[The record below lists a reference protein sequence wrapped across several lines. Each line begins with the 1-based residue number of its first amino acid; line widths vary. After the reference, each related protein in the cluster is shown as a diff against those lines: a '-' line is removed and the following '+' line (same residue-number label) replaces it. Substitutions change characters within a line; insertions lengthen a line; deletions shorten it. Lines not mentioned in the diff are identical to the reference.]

1 MATSDNNRSLFGWQF
16 TRTSA
21 EKNTKPVSFSPDNE
35 DGAFEISPTGGYFGQ
50 YMDLQGDK
58 FQNDKE
64 LIMKY
69 RTISQY
75 PEVDLAVEDICN
87 EAITVE
93 SGKILKLNLD
103 KLDQPDK
110 IKEMIHD
117 EFDRILSLTN
127 FRNNAYDL
135 FKRWYVDGRL
145 FFHVIIDQANPE
157 NGIKELRSIDPTK
170 IRKIKETERV
180 KDPKTGADLV
190 KEGEEYYLYQDDVLF
205 NSQEGLK
212 ITTDAIIQVNSGLLN
227 ETRDKV
233 IGHLQKALK
242 PLNQLSMMEDSLVIY
257 RISRAP
263 ERRIFYIDVGNLPKG
278 KAEEYLNNTM
288 NRYRNKIVYD
298 PATGAIKDEKIHR
311 NVMEDFWLPR
321 REGGRGTEIS
331 TLPGG
336 QNLGEIED
344 IQYFQQK
351 LYNALNIPMSRL
363 TEADAFSIGRSSEIT
378 RDELKFQ
385 KFINRIRV
393 KFSNMFYEALKRQ
406 LVLKNIIK
414 KEEWNSIKDGVTIE
428 YSRDNYYA
436 ELKDGEILK
445 ERIEM
450 VQMMDEY
457 IGMFWS
463 KDWIRRNIL
472 KLTDED
478 IKQIAKDN
486 KKDPMKDDDINAD
499 LANSAI

>member
-1 MATSDNNRSLFGWQF
+1 MAENKLFGF
-16 TRTSA
+16 SFKRKA
-21 EKNTKPVSFSPDNE
+21 ADEKKQVSFASDNE

-58 FQNDKE
+58 FQNDKD

-69 RTISQY
+69 RQISSY
-75 PEVDLAVEDICN
+75 PEVDAAIEDICN
-87 EAITVE
+87 EAITDE
-93 SGKILKLNLD
+93 SGIIVKLNLD
-103 KLDQPDK
+103 KLK
-110 IKEMIHD
+110 LNNGIKNLIQE
-117 EFDRILSLTN
+117 EFAQILNITN
-127 FRNNAYDL
+127 FATTAYDL
-135 FKRWYVDGRL
+135 FRRWYIDGRL
-145 FFHVIIDQANPE
+145 FYHVIIDDNKTDT
-157 NGIKELRSIDPTK
+157 GIVELRQIDPTK
-170 IRKIKETERV
+170 IRKVKEVEKVR
-180 KDPKTGADLV
+180 DPKTGADLQ
-190 KEGEEYYLYQDDVLF
+190 KEGEEYYVYQDENLA
-205 NSQEGLK
+205 QTGEGLR
-212 ITTDAIIQVNSGLLN
+212 IHTDSIIQVNSGLLN
-227 ETRDKV
+227 EERNKV

-278 KAEEYLNNTM
+278 KAEEYLNNVM

-298 PATGAIKDEKIHR
+298 PVTGNIKDEKIHR

-344 IQYFQQK
+344 IQYFQHK
-351 LYNALNIPMSRL
+351 LYRALNIPMSRL

-385 KFINRIRV
+385 KFIDRIRN
-393 KFSNMFYEALKRQ
+393 KFSNLFYETLKRQ
-406 LVLKNIIK
+406 LVLKKIILPS
-414 KEEWNSIKDGVTIE
+414 EWADIKHDMNVV

-436 ELKDGEILK
+436 ELKDSEILK
-445 ERIEM
+445 ERIET

-457 IGMFWS
+457 IGLFWS
-463 KDWIRRNIL
+463 KDWIRRNVL
-472 KLTDED
+472 KLTDDD
-478 IKQIAKDN
+478 IKDIAKQN
-486 KKDPMKDDDINAD
+486 KDDPLAPGDINPD
-499 LANSAI
+499 LSNAPI

>member
-1 MATSDNNRSLFGWQF
+1 MATQDGNRSLFGWQF
-16 TRTSA
+16 SRTPS
-21 EKNTKPVSFSPDNE
+21 ETKKPLSFTPDNE

-93 SGKILKLNLD
+93 SGKILKLDLD
-103 KLDQPDK
+103 KLEQPDK
-110 IKEMIHD
+110 IKDLIHG

-145 FFHVIIDQANPE
+145 FFHVIIDSGKPE
-157 NGIKELRSIDPTK
+157 NGIVELRSIDPTK
-170 IRKIKETERV
+170 IRKIKETEKV
-180 KDPKTGADLV
+180 KDPKTGAELV
-190 KEGEEYYLYQDDVLF
+190 KEGDEYYLYQDDVLF
-205 NSQEGLK
+205 NSSEGLK
-212 ITTDAIIQVNSGLLN
+212 ISTDAIIQVNSGLLN

-233 IGHLQKALK
+233 VGHLQKALK

-257 RISRAP
+257 RMSRAP

-344 IQYFQQK
+344 VQYFQQK
-351 LYNALNIPMSRL
+351 LYKALNIPMSRL

-393 KFSNMFYEALKRQ
+393 KFSNVFYEALKRQ
-406 LVLKNIIK
+406 LILKKIIK
-414 KEEWNSIKDGVTIE
+414 SDEWNSIKDGITIE

-463 KDWIRRNIL
+463 KEWIRRNIL
-472 KLTDED
+472 KLTDDD

-486 KKDPMKDDDINAD
+486 KKDPLKPDDINPD

>member
-1 MATSDNNRSLFGWQF
+1 MADNNRSLFGWQF
-16 TRTSA
+16 TKKQP
-21 EKNTKPVSFSPDNE
+21 ENIKPVSFTPDNE
-35 DGAFEISPTGGYFGQ
+35 EGAFEISPTGGYFGQ

-93 SGKILKLNLD
+93 SGKILKLDLD
-103 KLDQPDK
+103 KLEQSNKVKDL
-110 IKEMIHD
+110 IHG

-127 FRNNAYDL
+127 FRNNAYDI

-145 FFHVIIDQANPE
+145 FFHVIIDPNNPSD
-157 NGIKELRSIDPTK
+157 GIKELRPVDPTK
-170 IRKIKETERV
+170 IRKIKETEKV
-180 KDPKTGADLV
+180 KDPKTGAELIKD
-190 KEGEEYYLYQDDVLF
+190 GAEYYLYQDDVLF

-212 ITTDAIIQVNSGLLN
+212 INTDAIIQVNSGLLN

-233 IGHLQKALK
+233 IGYLNKALK

-298 PATGAIKDEKIHR
+298 PTTGAIRDEKIHR

-321 REGGRGTEIS
+321 REGGRGTEID

-336 QNLGEIED
+336 ANLGEIED

-351 LYNALNIPMSRL
+351 LYKALNIPMSRL

-406 LVLKNIIK
+406 LVLKNVIK
-414 KEEWNSIKDGVTIE
+414 VDEWAGMKDGITIA

-436 ELKDGEILK
+436 ELKDSEILR

-457 IGMFWS
+457 IGLFWS

-472 KLTDED
+472 KLNDDD

-486 KKDPMKDDDINAD
+486 EKDPLDSDDINPD
-499 LANSAI
+499 LSNSAI

>member
-1 MATSDNNRSLFGWQF
+1 MAEQNRSLFGWQLS
-16 TRTSA
+16 RKQP
-21 EKNTKPVSFSPDNE
+21 ENIKPVSFTPDNE

-93 SGKILKLNLD
+93 SGKILKLDLD
-103 KLDQPDK
+103 KLNQSNKVKDL
-110 IKEMIHD
+110 IHA

-127 FRNNAYDL
+127 FRNNAYDI

-145 FFHVIIDQANPE
+145 FFHVIIDSNNPGD
-157 NGIKELRSIDPTK
+157 GIKELRQIDPTK
-170 IRKIKETERV
+170 IRKIKETEKV
-180 KDPKTGADLV
+180 KDPKTGAELI
-190 KEGEEYYLYQDDVLF
+190 KEGAQYYLYQDDNMY
-205 NSQEGLK
+205 NSSEGLK
-212 ITTDAIIQVNSGLLN
+212 IHIDSIIQVNSGLLN
-227 ETRDKV
+227 ENRDKV
-233 IGHLQKALK
+233 IGYLQKALK

-298 PATGAIKDEKIHR
+298 PTTGNIKYEKIHR

-351 LYNALNIPMSRL
+351 LYKALNIPMSRL

-385 KFINRIRV
+385 KFINRIRI

-406 LVLKNIIK
+406 LILKNIIK
-414 KEEWNSIKDGVTIE
+414 AEEWQSMKDGITIE

-436 ELKDGEILK
+436 ELKDSEILR

-457 IGMFWS
+457 IGLFWS
-463 KDWIRRNIL
+463 KDWVRRNIL
-472 KLTDED
+472 KLNDDD

-486 KKDPMKDDDINAD
+486 EKDPMTDDDINPD
-499 LANSAI
+499 LSNSAL

>member
-1 MATSDNNRSLFGWQF
+1 MAEQNRSLFGWQL
-16 TRTSA
+16 TKKQP
-21 EKNTKPVSFSPDNE
+21 ENIKPVSFTPDNE

-93 SGKILKLNLD
+93 SGKILKLDLD
-103 KLDQPDK
+103 KLEQSNKVKDLIHMEFEK
-110 IKEMIHD
+110 I
-117 EFDRILSLTN
+117 LALTN
-127 FRNNAYDL
+127 FRNNAYDI

-145 FFHVIIDQANPE
+145 FFHVIIDQNNPSD
-157 NGIKELRSIDPTK
+157 GIKELRPVDPTK
-170 IRKIKETERV
+170 IRKIKETEKV
-180 KDPKTGADLV
+180 KDPKTGAELIKD
-190 KEGEEYYLYQDDVLF
+190 GAEYYLYQDDVLF

-212 ITTDAIIQVNSGLLN
+212 IATDAIIQVNSGLLN

-233 IGHLQKALK
+233 IGYLQKALK

-298 PATGAIKDEKIHR
+298 PTTGNIKDEKIHR

-351 LYNALNIPMSRL
+351 LYKALNIPMSRL

-406 LVLKNIIK
+406 LVLKNVIK
-414 KEEWNSIKDGVTIE
+414 VDEWAGMKDGITIA

-436 ELKDGEILK
+436 ELKDSEILR

-457 IGMFWS
+457 IGLFWS

-472 KLTDED
+472 KLNDDD

-486 KKDPMKDDDINAD
+486 EKDPLDSDDINPD
-499 LANSAI
+499 LSNSAI

>member
-1 MATSDNNRSLFGWQF
+1 MAENNRLFGF
-16 TRTSA
+16 RFKRKA
-21 EKNTKPVSFSPDNE
+21 VDEKKPLSFAVDNE

-58 FQNDKE
+58 FQNDKD

-69 RTISQY
+69 RQISSY

-87 EAITVE
+87 EAITDE
-93 SGKILKLNLD
+93 SGVIVKLNLD
-103 KLDQPDK
+103 NLDMK
-110 IKEMIHD
+110 NGIKDLIVE
-117 EFDRILSLTN
+117 EFDRIINITN
-127 FRNNAYDL
+127 FSSKAYDL
-135 FKRWYVDGRL
+135 FRRWYIDGRL
-145 FFHVIIDQANPE
+145 FYHVIIDE
-157 NGIKELRSIDPTK
+157 NKTDAGIQELRPIDPTK
-170 IRKIKETERV
+170 IRKIKEVEKVR
-180 KDPKTGADLV
+180 DPKTGADIV
-190 KEGEEYYLYQDDVLF
+190 KEGPEYYLYQDDNLA
-205 NSQEGLK
+205 QTGEGLK
-212 ITTDAIIQVNSGLLN
+212 INPDSIIQVNSGLLN
-227 ETRDKV
+227 EERNKV
-233 IGHLQKALK
+233 IGYLQKALK

-298 PATGAIKDEKIHR
+298 PTDGTIKDEKIHR

-321 REGGRGTEIS
+321 REGGRGTEIA

-351 LYNALNIPMSRL
+351 LYKALNIPMSRL

-385 KFINRIRV
+385 KFINRIRN
-393 KFSNMFYEALKRQ
+393 KFSNLFYEALKRQ
-406 LVLKNIIK
+406 LILKKIIVPSDWINIQEGI
-414 KEEWNSIKDGVTIE
+414 SVE

-436 ELKDGEILK
+436 ELKDSEILK
-445 ERIEM
+445 ERIET

-457 IGMFWS
+457 IGLFWS
-463 KDWIRRNIL
+463 KEWIRRNIL
-472 KLTDED
+472 KLSDDE
-478 IKQIAKDN
+478 IKDIAKQN
-486 KKDPMKDDDINAD
+486 KDDPLEPGDINPD
-499 LANSAI
+499 LSNAPI